1 MKSEELLK
9 ENRAKLLSEM
19 IDKIKLSIEKNKVN
33 GENSSKIFIYSR
45 LADYTY
51 YSEVSIRKFLTGT
64 VPKDI
69 TSFVEGL
76 IQYCKVVG
84 VEEEYIENFTKEYVQ
99 ASNAVLLEIDSSIKT
114 RNNLIP
120 QDLTAIIRPQKLLE
134 FINNFL
140 AQGINIAYI
149 YGYKL
154 SGKTKSVMAC
164 ISDLINKNIYDNILW
179 VDIKQNES
187 QTKQII
193 NMVSSFALLEKDKLD
208 EEMKKNM
215 CLEFLKTTKTVLVLD
230 FNNEVIETQT
240 INILKEVAKYSKII
254 IISTKLFK
262 NYEDELSFYCNIFCT
277 NNYIQKDEFE
287 QMLKLNEQKTS
298 IVEKEP
304 DIVNKLYKLTG
315 GFPFAAIYILKR
327 IIEENKL
334 GVSLDEAIKRY
345 SNYNLEEYEE
355 LAEKII
361 AERWE
366 NLSQLSKKIIII
378 CAKFNY
384 SVSIKLIASICGME
398 ITDNE
403 WKQALKQCYE
413 NDLLNPIILNNA
425 RVYMNNMIKT
435 LVLQYE
441 SKEQFDN
448 KLFLERIAKYYV
460 DLSTYIGECY
470 NDLDKLKVLDELDE
484 WNTVLQVLEYL
495 KQSEMYKQY
504 VRIVRELKYYIYVR
518 GMWEIGEK
526 SLHLKRANLAH
537 KINDIDEELEGLCD
551 YINICSKSK
560 NHEEAEKY
568 LEIASKIV
576 ENNEEKINKRII
588 CLYNHVKALYLYNC
602 KKEFKK
608 CYDIWKDN
616 KKNYS
621 QYVSTYRNLVNDLWI
636 TRSYIKIEEDFEK
649 ICTELENKI
658 IEMKKENFV
667 RAELDYELLLIGV
680 LIQKIEE
687 SKEQDDII
695 QRIEIEL
702 DKCENLFN
710 TRSYKDIRN
719 EAQYFRYRAILYA
732 YKKEENLKKEY
743 IDKAINDYKLMN
755 CYKDIKDLNEIIN
768 NVNREV

>member
-1 MKSEELLK
+1 MKNEDLLK
-9 ENRAKLLSEM
+9 EKRAKLLCDL
-19 IDKIKLSIEKNKVN
+19 INKIKLSIEKNKVN

-69 TSFVEGL
+69 TSFVEGV
-76 IQYCKVVG
+76 IQYCKLVG
-84 VEEEYIENFTKEYVQ
+84 IEEEYIENFTKEYVQ
-99 ASNAVLLEIDSSIKT
+99 ASNAVVLEIDSSIKT
-114 RNNLIP
+114 KNNLIP
-120 QDLTAIIRPQKLLE
+120 QDLTTIIRPGKLLE

-140 AQGINIAYI
+140 KQEINIAYI

-164 ISDLINKNIYDNILW
+164 MNDLINKNIYDNILW
-179 VDIKQNES
+179 SDIKQEEN
-187 QTKQII
+187 QIKQII
-193 NMVSSFALLEKDKLD
+193 NTISIFTLSDKEKLEEDA
-208 EEMKKNM
+208 KKEM
-215 CLEFLKTTKTVLVLD
+215 CLEFLKSSKSILVLD
-230 FNNEVIETQT
+230 FNNGIIEEQT
-240 INILKEVAKYSKII
+240 LDILKEIAKHSKII
-254 IISTKLFK
+254 IISSNSFK
-262 NYEDELSFYCNIFCT
+262 NYEDELDFYTKVFCT
-277 NNYIQKDEFE
+277 NDYIQKDEFE
-287 QMLKLNEQKTS
+287 QMLKLNEQNTS
-298 IVEKEP
+298 IIERKIE
-304 DIVNKLYKLTG
+304 IVNKLYKLTG
-315 GFPFAAIYILKR
+315 GFPFAAIYILKK

-366 NLSQLSKKIIII
+366 NLSQLSRKIIII

-403 WKQALKQCYE
+403 WKKALKQCYE

-441 SKEQFDN
+441 LKEKFDN
-448 KLFLERIAKYYV
+448 KLFLERIANYYV

-470 NDLDKLKVLDELDE
+470 NDLDKLKLLDELDE
-484 WNTVLQVLEYL
+484 WNIVLQVLEYL
-495 KQSEMYKQY
+495 KQSGMNKQY
-504 VRIVRELKYYIYVR
+504 VKIVRELKYYIYVR

-526 SLHLKRANLAH
+526 SLHLTRVSLAR

-576 ENNEEKINKRII
+576 EDNGDKINKRII

-602 KKEFKK
+602 KKEYKI

-621 QYVSTYRNLVNDLWI
+621 QYVSTYRKLVNDLWI
-636 TRSYIKIEEDFEK
+636 TRSYIKIEKDSEK
-649 ICTELENKI
+649 ICKELENKI
-658 IEMKKENFV
+658 IDMRKENFI

-680 LIQKIEE
+680 LITKLEKGEHKIIEKIEN
-687 SKEQDDII
+687 
-695 QRIEIEL
+695 EL
-702 DKCENLFN
+702 DKCEYLFN
-710 TRSYKDIRN
+710 NKSYKDIRN
-719 EAQYFRYRAILYA
+719 EAQYFRYRAVIYA
-732 YKKEENLKKEY
+732 YKKEEELKKEY
-743 IDKAINDYKLMN
+743 LDKAIEDYKLMN
-755 CYKDIKDLNEIIN
+755 CHKDIEALKEIIN
-768 NVNREV
+768 NIK

>member
-76 IQYCKVVG
+76 IQYCKLVG

-240 INILKEVAKYSKII
+240 INILKEMAKYSKII

-277 NNYIQKDEFE
+277 NNYI
-287 QMLKLNEQKTS
+287 
-298 IVEKEP
+298 
-304 DIVNKLYKLTG
+304 
-315 GFPFAAIYILKR
+315 
-327 IIEENKL
+327 
-334 GVSLDEAIKRY
+334 
-345 SNYNLEEYEE
+345 
-355 LAEKII
+355 
-361 AERWE
+361 
-366 NLSQLSKKIIII
+366 
-378 CAKFNY
+378 
-384 SVSIKLIASICGME
+384 
-398 ITDNE
+398 
-403 WKQALKQCYE
+403 
-413 NDLLNPIILNNA
+413 
-425 RVYMNNMIKT
+425 
-435 LVLQYE
+435 
-441 SKEQFDN
+441 
-448 KLFLERIAKYYV
+448 
-460 DLSTYIGECY
+460 
-470 NDLDKLKVLDELDE
+470 
-484 WNTVLQVLEYL
+484 
-495 KQSEMYKQY
+495 
-504 VRIVRELKYYIYVR
+504 
-518 GMWEIGEK
+518 
-526 SLHLKRANLAH
+526 
-537 KINDIDEELEGLCD
+537 
-551 YINICSKSK
+551 
-560 NHEEAEKY
+560 
-568 LEIASKIV
+568 
-576 ENNEEKINKRII
+576 
-588 CLYNHVKALYLYNC
+588 HVWA
-602 KKEFKK
+602 
-608 CYDIWKDN
+608 
-616 KKNYS
+616 
-621 QYVSTYRNLVNDLWI
+621 
-636 TRSYIKIEEDFEK
+636 
-649 ICTELENKI
+649 
-658 IEMKKENFV
+658 
-667 RAELDYELLLIGV
+667 
-680 LIQKIEE
+680 
-687 SKEQDDII
+687 
-695 QRIEIEL
+695 
-702 DKCENLFN
+702 
-710 TRSYKDIRN
+710 
-719 EAQYFRYRAILYA
+719 
-732 YKKEENLKKEY
+732 
-743 IDKAINDYKLMN
+743 
-755 CYKDIKDLNEIIN
+755 
-768 NVNREV
+768 

>member
-9 ENRAKLLSEM
+9 EKRVKLLSEM
-19 IDKIKLSIEKNKVN
+19 IDKIKLSIKENKVK

-51 YSEVSIRKFLTGT
+51 YSEVSIRKFLTGA

-69 TSFVEGL
+69 TSFVEGV
-76 IQYCKVVG
+76 IQYCKLVG
-84 VEEEYIENFTKEYVQ
+84 VDEDYIENFTKEYVQ
-99 ASNAVLLEIDSSIKT
+99 ASNAVVLEVNSSIKT

-120 QDLTAIIRPQKLLE
+120 QDLTTIIRPQKLLE

-140 AQGINIAYI
+140 KEEINIAYI

-164 ISDLINKNIYDNILW
+164 MSDLINKNIYDNILW
-179 VDIKQNES
+179 VDIKQNEN
-187 QTKQII
+187 QIKQII
-193 NMVSSFALLEKDKLD
+193 NIISSFALLEKDKLD
-208 EEMKKNM
+208 EEIKKNM
-215 CLEFLKTTKTVLVLD
+215 CLEFLKTTKTILVLD
-230 FNNEVIETQT
+230 FNNEIIETQT
-240 INILKEVAKYSKII
+240 INILKEMAKHTKII
-254 IISTKLFK
+254 IISSKLFK
-262 NYEDELSFYCNIFCT
+262 DYEDELSFYCNIFCT
-277 NNYIQKDEFE
+277 NDYIQKDEFE

-304 DIVNKLYKLTG
+304 DVVNKLYKLTG
-315 GFPFAAIYILKR
+315 GFPFAAIYILKK

-366 NLSQLSKKIIII
+366 KLSQLSKKIIII

-441 SKEQFDN
+441 LKEQFDD
-448 KLFLERIAKYYV
+448 KLFLDSIANYYV

-470 NDLDKLKVLDELDE
+470 NDLDKLKLLDELDE

-495 KQSEMYKQY
+495 KQAEMNKEY
-504 VRIVRELKYYIYVR
+504 VSIVRELKYYIYVR
-518 GMWEIGEK
+518 GMWEIGEE
-526 SLHLKRANLAH
+526 SIHLKRVNLAH

-576 ENNEEKINKRII
+576 EENGDRISKRII

-602 KKEFKK
+602 KKEYKI
-608 CYDIWKDN
+608 CYDIWKNN

-649 ICTELENKI
+649 ICKELENKI

-680 LIQKIEE
+680 LIQKLGEHEDKNTLTEKIEN
-687 SKEQDDII
+687 
-695 QRIEIEL
+695 EL
-702 DKCENLFN
+702 DKCEDLFN
-710 TRSYKDIRN
+710 TKSYKDIRN

-732 YKKEENLKKEY
+732 YKKEDELKEEY
-743 IDKAINDYKLMN
+743 LDKAIDDYKLMN
-755 CYKDIKDLNEIIN
+755 CYKDIKELNEIIN
-768 NVNREV
+768 KV

>member
-9 ENRAKLLSEM
+9 EKRVKLLSEM
-19 IDKIKLSIEKNKVN
+19 IDKIKLSIKENKVK

-51 YSEVSIRKFLTGT
+51 YSEVSIRKFLTGA

-69 TSFVEGL
+69 TSFVEGV
-76 IQYCKVVG
+76 IQYCKLVG
-84 VEEEYIENFTKEYVQ
+84 VDEDYIENFTKEYVQ
-99 ASNAVLLEIDSSIKT
+99 ASNAVVLEVNSSIKT

-120 QDLTAIIRPQKLLE
+120 QDLTTIIRPQKLLE

-140 AQGINIAYI
+140 KEEINIAYI

-164 ISDLINKNIYDNILW
+164 MSDLINKNIYDNILW
-179 VDIKQNES
+179 VDIKQNEN
-187 QTKQII
+187 QIKQII
-193 NMVSSFALLEKDKLD
+193 NIISSFALLEKDKLD
-208 EEMKKNM
+208 EEIKKNM
-215 CLEFLKTTKTVLVLD
+215 CLEFLKTTKTILVLD
-230 FNNEVIETQT
+230 FNNEIIETQT
-240 INILKEVAKYSKII
+240 INILKEMAKHTKII
-254 IISTKLFK
+254 IISSKLFK
-262 NYEDELSFYCNIFCT
+262 DYEDELSFYCNIFCT
-277 NNYIQKDEFE
+277 NDYIQKDEFE

-304 DIVNKLYKLTG
+304 DVVNKLYKLTG
-315 GFPFAAIYILKR
+315 GFPFAAIYILKK

-441 SKEQFDN
+441 LKEQFDD
-448 KLFLERIAKYYV
+448 KLFLDSIANYYV

-470 NDLDKLKVLDELDE
+470 NDLDKLKLLDELDE

-495 KQSEMYKQY
+495 KQAEMNKEY
-504 VRIVRELKYYIYVR
+504 VSIVRELKYYIYVR
-518 GMWEIGEK
+518 GMWEIGEE
-526 SLHLKRANLAH
+526 SIHLKRVNLAH

-576 ENNEEKINKRII
+576 EENGDRISKRII

-602 KKEFKK
+602 KKEYKI
-608 CYDIWKDN
+608 CYDIWKNN

-649 ICTELENKI
+649 ICKELENKI

-680 LIQKIEE
+680 LIQKLGEHEDKNTLTEKIEN
-687 SKEQDDII
+687 
-695 QRIEIEL
+695 EL
-702 DKCENLFN
+702 DKCEDLFN
-710 TRSYKDIRN
+710 TKSYKDIRN

-732 YKKEENLKKEY
+732 YKKEDELKEEY
-743 IDKAINDYKLMN
+743 LDKAIDDYKLMN
-755 CYKDIKDLNEIIN
+755 CYKDIKELNEIIN
-768 NVNREV
+768 KV

>member
-1 MKSEELLK
+1 MKSEDLLK
-9 ENRAKLLSEM
+9 EKRAKLLYEM
-19 IDKIKLSIEKNKVN
+19 IDKIKVSIEKNKVK
-33 GENSSKIFIYSR
+33 GENASKIFIYSR

-69 TSFVEGL
+69 TSFVEGV
-76 IQYCKVVG
+76 IQYCKLVG

-99 ASNAVLLEIDSSIKT
+99 ASNAVVLEIDSSIKT

-120 QDLTAIIRPQKLLE
+120 QDLTTIIRPGKLLE

-140 AQGINIAYI
+140 KQEINIAYI

-164 ISDLINKNIYDNILW
+164 MNDLINKNIYDNILW
-179 VDIKQNES
+179 SDIKQEEN
-187 QTKQII
+187 QIKQII
-193 NMVSSFALLEKDKLD
+193 NTISIFTLQDKEKLEEDA
-208 EEMKKNM
+208 KKEM
-215 CLEFLKTTKTVLVLD
+215 CLEFLKSSKSILVLD
-230 FNNEVIETQT
+230 FNNEIIEEQT
-240 INILKEVAKYSKII
+240 LNILKEIAKHTKII
-254 IISTKLFK
+254 IISSNSFK
-262 NYEDELSFYCNIFCT
+262 NYEDELAFYTKVFCT
-277 NNYIQKDEFE
+277 NDYIQKDEFE
-287 QMLKLNEQKTS
+287 QMLKLNEQNTS
-298 IVEKEP
+298 IIEREP

-315 GFPFAAIYILKR
+315 GFPFATIYILKK

-334 GVSLDEAIKRY
+334 GVSLNDAIERY

-361 AERWE
+361 AEKWE
-366 NLSQLSKKIIII
+366 HLNDLSKKIIII

-384 SVSIKLIASICGME
+384 SVSIKLIANICE
-398 ITDNE
+398 KQITDNE

-413 NDLLNPIILNNA
+413 HDLLNPIILNNS

-441 SKEQFDN
+441 TKEQFDN
-448 KLFLERIAKYYV
+448 KVFLDKIAKYYV

-470 NDLDKLKVLDELDE
+470 DDLDKLKLLDELDE
-484 WNTVLQVLEYL
+484 WNIVLQVLEYL
-495 KQSEMYKQY
+495 RQAEMNKEY
-504 VRIVRELKYYIYVR
+504 ITIIRELKYYIYVR

-526 SLHLKRANLAH
+526 SLHLKRVNLAR

-576 ENNEEKINKRII
+576 EENKDKINKRII

-602 KKEFKK
+602 KKEYKT
-608 CYDIWKDN
+608 CYDIWRNN
-616 KKNYS
+616 KQKYS

-636 TRSYIKIEEDFEK
+636 TRSYIKIEKDFEK

-658 IEMKKENFV
+658 IEMRKENFV

-680 LIQKIEE
+680 LIPRLEEGDHKIIEKIE
-687 SKEQDDII
+687 D
-695 QRIEIEL
+695 EL
-702 DKCENLFN
+702 DKCEYLFN
-710 TRSYKDIRN
+710 TKSYKDIRN
-719 EAQYFRYRAILYA
+719 EAQYFRYRAIIYA
-732 YKKEENLKKEY
+732 YKKEEELKKEY
-743 IDKAINDYKLMN
+743 LDKAIEDYKLMN
-755 CYKDIKDLNEIIN
+755 CHKDIDDLKKTIN
-768 NVNREV
+768 NIK

>member
-9 ENRAKLLSEM
+9 EKRVKLLSEM
-19 IDKIKLSIEKNKVN
+19 IDKIKLSIKENKVK

-51 YSEVSIRKFLTGT
+51 YSEVSIRKFLTGA

-69 TSFVEGL
+69 TSFVEGV
-76 IQYCKVVG
+76 IQYCKLVG
-84 VEEEYIENFTKEYVQ
+84 VDEDYIENFTKEYVQ
-99 ASNAVLLEIDSSIKT
+99 ASNAVVLEVNSSIKT

-120 QDLTAIIRPQKLLE
+120 QDLTTIIRPQKLLE

-140 AQGINIAYI
+140 KEEINIAYI

-164 ISDLINKNIYDNILW
+164 MSDLINKNIYDNILW
-179 VDIKQNES
+179 VDIKQNEN
-187 QTKQII
+187 QIKQII
-193 NMVSSFALLEKDKLD
+193 NIISSFALLEKDKLD
-208 EEMKKNM
+208 EEIKKNM
-215 CLEFLKTTKTVLVLD
+215 CLEFLKTTKTILVLD
-230 FNNEVIETQT
+230 FNNEIIETQT
-240 INILKEVAKYSKII
+240 INILKEMAKHTKII
-254 IISTKLFK
+254 IISSKLFK
-262 NYEDELSFYCNIFCT
+262 DYEDELSFYCNIFCT
-277 NNYIQKDEFE
+277 NDYIQKDEFE

-304 DIVNKLYKLTG
+304 DVVNKLYKLTG
-315 GFPFAAIYILKR
+315 GFPFAAIYILKK

-366 NLSQLSKKIIII
+366 KLSQLSKKIIII

-441 SKEQFDN
+441 LKEQFDD
-448 KLFLERIAKYYV
+448 KLFLNSIANYYV

-470 NDLDKLKVLDELDE
+470 NDLDKLKLLDELDE

-495 KQSEMYKQY
+495 KQAEMNKEY
-504 VRIVRELKYYIYVR
+504 VSIVRELKYYIYVR
-518 GMWEIGEK
+518 GMWEIGEE
-526 SLHLKRANLAH
+526 SIHLKRVNLAH

-576 ENNEEKINKRII
+576 EENGDRISKRII

-602 KKEFKK
+602 KKEYKI
-608 CYDIWKDN
+608 CYDIWKNN

-649 ICTELENKI
+649 ICKELENKI

-680 LIQKIEE
+680 LIQKLGEHEDKNTLTEKIEN
-687 SKEQDDII
+687 
-695 QRIEIEL
+695 EL
-702 DKCENLFN
+702 DKCEDLFN
-710 TRSYKDIRN
+710 TKSYKDIRN

-732 YKKEENLKKEY
+732 YKKEDELKEEY
-743 IDKAINDYKLMN
+743 LDKAIDDYKLMN
-755 CYKDIKDLNEIIN
+755 CHKDIKELNEIIN
-768 NVNREV
+768 KV

>member
-9 ENRAKLLSEM
+9 ERRAKLLSEM
-19 IDKIKLSIEKNKVN
+19 IDKIKLSIKENKVK

-51 YSEVSIRKFLTGT
+51 YSEVSIRKFLTGV

-69 TSFVEGL
+69 TSFVEGV
-76 IQYCKVVG
+76 IQYCKLVG
-84 VEEEYIENFTKEYVQ
+84 VNQEYIENFTKEYVQ
-99 ASNAVLLEIDSSIKT
+99 ASNAVVLEVNSSIKT

-120 QDLTAIIRPQKLLE
+120 QDLTTIIRPQKLLE

-140 AQGINIAYI
+140 KEEINIAYI

-164 ISDLINKNIYDNILW
+164 MSDVINKNIYDNILW
-179 VDIKQNES
+179 ADIKQNEN
-187 QTKQII
+187 QIKQII
-193 NMVSSFALLEKDKLD
+193 NIISSFALLEKERLD
-208 EEMKKNM
+208 EKIKKNM
-215 CLEFLKTTKTVLVLD
+215 CLEFLKSSKTILILD
-230 FNNEVIETQT
+230 FNNENIEIQT
-240 INILKEVAKYSKII
+240 LNILKEIAQYTKII
-254 IISTKLFK
+254 IVSSNSFK
-262 NYEDELSFYCNIFCT
+262 NYEDELYFYSKVFCT
-277 NNYIQKDEFE
+277 NDYIQKDEFE
-287 QMLKLNEQKTS
+287 QMLKLNEQSTLV
-298 IVEKEP
+298 VEKEP

-315 GFPFAAIYILKR
+315 GFPFAAIYILRK

-334 GVSLDEAIKRY
+334 GVSLDDAIKRY

-361 AERWE
+361 SERWE
-366 NLSQLSKKIIII
+366 KLSQLSKKIIII

-384 SVSIKLIASICGME
+384 SVSIKLIASICGMQ

-413 NDLLNPIILNNA
+413 NDLLNTIILNNA

-441 SKEQFDN
+441 TKEQFNN
-448 KLFLERIAKYYV
+448 KLFLEKIANYYIE
-460 DLSTYIGECY
+460 LSTYIGECY
-470 NDLDKLKVLDELDE
+470 NDLDKLKLLDELDE

-495 KQSEMYKQY
+495 KQAEMNKEY
-504 VRIVRELKYYIYVR
+504 VSIVRELKYYIYVR
-518 GMWEIGEK
+518 GMWEIGEE
-526 SLHLKRANLAH
+526 SIHLKRVNLAH

-576 ENNEEKINKRII
+576 EESGDKINKRII

-602 KKEFKK
+602 KKEYKI
-608 CYDIWKDN
+608 CYDIWKNN

-636 TRSYIKIEEDFEK
+636 TRSYIKIEKDFK
-649 ICTELENKI
+649 KVCKELENKI

-680 LIQKIEE
+680 LIQKLEEHEDKNTLTEKIEN
-687 SKEQDDII
+687 
-695 QRIEIEL
+695 EL
-702 DKCENLFN
+702 DKCEDLFN
-710 TRSYKDIRN
+710 TKSYKDIRN

-732 YKKEENLKKEY
+732 YKKEETLKKEY
-743 IDKAINDYKLMN
+743 LDKAIDDYKLMN
-755 CYKDIKDLNEIIN
+755 CHKDIKELNEIIN
-768 NVNREV
+768 KV

>member
-1 MKSEELLK
+1 MKNEDLLK
-9 ENRAKLLSEM
+9 EKRAKLLSDL
-19 IDKIKLSIEKNKVN
+19 INKIKLSIEKNKVN

-69 TSFVEGL
+69 TSFIEGV
-76 IQYCKVVG
+76 IQYCKLVG
-84 VEEEYIENFTKEYVQ
+84 VDEDYIENFTKEYVQ
-99 ASNAVLLEIDSSIKT
+99 ASNAVVLEINSSIKT
-114 RNNLIP
+114 TNNLIP
-120 QDLTAIIRPQKLLE
+120 QDLTTIIRPQKLLE
-134 FINNFL
+134 FINKFL
-140 AQGINIAYI
+140 TQEINIAYI

-164 ISDLINKNIYDNILW
+164 MSDLINKNIYDNILW
-179 VDIKQNES
+179 VDIKQNEN
-187 QTKQII
+187 QIKQII
-193 NMVSSFALLEKDKLD
+193 NIISSIALLEKDKLD
-208 EEMKKNM
+208 EELKKSM
-215 CLEFLKTTKTVLVLD
+215 CLEFLKTTKTILVLD
-230 FNNEVIETQT
+230 FNNEIIETQT
-240 INILKEVAKYSKII
+240 INILKEIAKHTKII
-254 IISTKLFK
+254 IISSRLFK
-262 NYEDELSFYCNIFCT
+262 NYENELSFYCNIFCT
-277 NNYIQKDEFE
+277 NDYIQKDEFE

-304 DIVNKLYKLTG
+304 DIVNKLYNLTG
-315 GFPFAAIYILKR
+315 GFPFAAIYILKK

-355 LAEKII
+355 LAENII

-398 ITDNE
+398 ITNNE

-413 NDLLNPIILNNA
+413 NDLLNSIILNNA
-425 RVYMNNMIKT
+425 RVYMNDMIKT

-448 KLFLERIAKYYV
+448 KVFLERIANYYV
-460 DLSTYIGECY
+460 NLSTYIGECY
-470 NDLDKLKVLDELDE
+470 NDLEKLKLLDELDE

-495 KQSEMYKQY
+495 KQSGMNKQY
-504 VRIVRELKYYIYVR
+504 IKIVRELKYYIYVR

-526 SLHLKRANLAH
+526 SLHLTRVSLARR
-537 KINDIDEELEGLCD
+537 INDIDEELEGLCD

-576 ENNEEKINKRII
+576 EDNGDKINKRII

-602 KKEFKK
+602 KKEYKI

-680 LIQKIEE
+680 LIKKIKEN
-687 SKEQDDII
+687 KEQDDLIK
-695 QRIEIEL
+695 RIENEL

-710 TRSYKDIRN
+710 TKSYKDIRN

-732 YKKEENLKKEY
+732 YKKEDNLKKEY
-743 IDKAINDYKLMN
+743 LDKAIDDYKLMN
-755 CYKDIKDLNEIIN
+755 CHKDIKELNEIIN
-768 NVNREV
+768 NINREV